1 MIAICLIHI
10 SINVLLHF
18 QEVAGVGI
26 SILETVLMF
35 NPSDATLVLCHIKM
49 LEGGL
54 QNFVVY
60 NEQMFLQKYLE
71 KVSK

>member
-1 MIAICLIHI
+1 M
-10 SINVLLHF
+10 
-18 QEVAGVGI
+18 GI
-26 SILETVLMF
+26 SILETVLAF

-71 KVSK
+71 KVSD